1 MEVPSVVT
9 GVKHFAA
16 YIRESIR
23 PLKVLSYSKPCVQ
36 AYSRLCHGHFS
47 ALARVSTFLS
57 TLSSYNVT
65 LQHIPEKENVSS
77 DYSSCNPQS
86 WFEDSCQICKF
97 VYKTIN
103 SVVSSR
109 FIDRHS
115 IRLCFIAISQ
125 QGCLAFCSTRL
136 PWFTQSIRP
145 FEAQHKTIS

>member
-23 PLKVLSYSKPCVQ
+23 PLKVLSYSKPRVQ
-36 AYSRLCHGHFS
+36 AYSRLCHDHFS
-47 ALARVSTFLS
+47 ALARVS

-86 WFEDSCQICKF
+86 
-97 VYKTIN
+97 
-103 SVVSSR
+103 
-109 FIDRHS
+109 
-115 IRLCFIAISQ
+115 
-125 QGCLAFCSTRL
+125 
-136 PWFTQSIRP
+136 
-145 FEAQHKTIS
+145 